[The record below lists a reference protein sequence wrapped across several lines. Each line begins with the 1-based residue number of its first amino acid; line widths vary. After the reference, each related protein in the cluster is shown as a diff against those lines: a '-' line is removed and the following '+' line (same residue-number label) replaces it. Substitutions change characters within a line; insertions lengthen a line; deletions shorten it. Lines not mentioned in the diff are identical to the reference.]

1 MKVTAEKL
9 ADTLK
14 ALMKVP
20 FGGKPNGR
28 YIIERRRLAELA
40 GRKTLR
46 EPFLGDLQDAALEID
61 LVIVNLDTCFS
72 IQDLE
77 VIERHR
83 SVPPSV
89 IQKIKL

>member
-1 MKVTAEKL
+1 MKITAEKL
-9 ADTLK
+9 AETLK
-14 ALMKVP
+14 ALMVAP

-28 YIIERRRLAELA
+28 YIIERGRLAELA

-46 EPFLGDLQDAALEID
+46 EPYIEDLQDAALEID
-61 LVIVNLDTCFS
+61 VVVVNLDTVFS
-72 IQDLE
+72 VQDLE

-89 IQKIKL
+89 IQKVKA